1 MDENENPQVAA
12 SPTGGGEN
20 LAGVGIVR
28 SPLKDES
35 SQTKL
40 VEYGLLLPRLLKL
53 VWKLARDPR
62 VPARAK
68 ATLFLVAGY
77 LVSPVDVIPD
87 FIPGIG
93 QMDDIFVV
101 AFALDQILNRIDDE
115 IVREHW
121 EGDSD
126 VLDVVR
132 EILDITTGFV
142 PGWIKKRLGS

>member
-1 MDENENPQVAA
+1 MENTGASGSNEDAA
-12 SPTGGGEN
+12 
-20 LAGVGIVR
+20 IVR

-40 VEYGLLLPRLLKL
+40 VEYGLLLPRLIKL

-68 ATLFLVAGY
+68 ATLFLVGGY
-77 LVSPVDVIPD
+77 LVSPIDVIPD

-93 QMDDIFVV
+93 QADDIFVV
-101 AFALDQILNRIDDE
+101 AFALDQILNRVPE
-115 IVREHW
+115 EVVREHW

-126 VLDVVR
+126 VLEVVR

-142 PGWIKKRLGS
+142 PSWIKKRLGS

>member
-1 MDENENPQVAA
+1 MENPGSPESNEDAA
-12 SPTGGGEN
+12 
-20 LAGVGIVR
+20 IVR
-28 SPLKDES
+28 SPLKGES

-40 VEYGLLLPRLLKL
+40 VEYGLLLPRLIKL

-68 ATLFLVAGY
+68 ATLFLVGGY
-77 LVSPVDVIPD
+77 LISPIDVIPD

-93 QMDDIFVV
+93 QADDIFVV
-101 AFALDQILNRIDDE
+101 AFALDQILNRVPE
-115 IVREHW
+115 EVVREHW

-126 VLDVVR
+126 VLEVVR

>member
-1 MDENENPQVAA
+1 MENTEASGSNEDAA
-12 SPTGGGEN
+12 
-20 LAGVGIVR
+20 IVR

-40 VEYGLLLPRLLKL
+40 VEYGLLLPRLIKL

-68 ATLFLVAGY
+68 ATLFLVGGY
-77 LVSPVDVIPD
+77 LVSPIDVIPD

-93 QMDDIFVV
+93 QADDIFVV
-101 AFALDQILNRIDDE
+101 AFALDQILNRVPE
-115 IVREHW
+115 EVVREHW

-126 VLDVVR
+126 VLEVVR

-142 PGWIKKRLGS
+142 PSWIKKRLGS